1 MKLVNFSISNYRSIS
16 AAYKLPLTD
25 YTVIVG
31 PNNEGKSNIL
41 KGLGLALAVLTD
53 QRSFRFNGR
62 MPMYVNHGNFI
73 SPYSNRAPY
82 SSRTPDYLRYNW
94 ERDFPI
100 NLQKNKKTGRSEFIC
115 EFELT
120 AEEFE
125 EFKRA
130 TKVNLSTNLKAKISI
145 GNDREIKVDFLMKGK
160 GKTTLNKNKRGIS
173 DFINKKLFLQYI
185 PAIRTSELAINI
197 VNGLLERELSVLED
211 DKEFR
216 DVVKTI
222 NKLQQPILN
231 KISKSL
237 KNSVSEFIPDVKSVA
252 IKNQDSISDI
262 INASCRVF
270 IDDGT
275 ETELQLKGDG
285 VISLTAIS
293 LLQSFSRKKSSEQ
306 GFVLLLE
313 EPESHLHPKA
323 IHNLKDV
330 LREISKTNQVI
341 ITTHSPIAIE
351 RLEVD
356 HNIIVQNNKA
366 KPAKDLDE
374 IRKSLGIVMS
384 DNLSG
389 AFLVLLVEGEEDK
402 VVLEQWLKEKSSK
415 ISSALSDGIMIIDHL
430 GGATNIGYKATMYK
444 NGLCN
449 VIAFIDDDEAGN
461 DAVMNAKKRGI
472 LKDKEY
478 ILSFCRGRSE
488 SEIEDLIETSVY
500 LQLLLDDYGVYLDV
514 PIFKNNKMKWSDR
527 VKNIF
532 KNSGKMWS
540 NQIEAEIKNKVAIK
554 AASQGL
560 TSLNIHKTNSIDSL
574 VSTVESVLE
583 KRPS

>member
-16 AAYKLPLTD
+16 NAYKLPLTD

-41 KGLGLALAVLTD
+41 KGLGLALAILTD
-53 QRSFRFNGR
+53 QRSFRFSG
-62 MPMYVNHGNFI
+62 
-73 SPYSNRAPY
+73 
-82 SSRTPDYLRYNW
+82 RTPTYYANRTRFTSAYGNRTTDYLRYNW

-100 NLQKNKKTGRSEFIC
+100 NLQKNKKKTGRSEFVC

-120 AEEFE
+120 SEEFE
-125 EFKRA
+125 EFKKA
-130 TKVNLSTNLKAKISI
+130 TKVNLSINLKAKISI
-145 GNDREIKVDFLMKGK
+145 GNGGEIKIDFLMKGK
-160 GKTTLNKNKRGIS
+160 GKTTLNKNRRAIS

-197 VNGLLERELSVLED
+197 VNNLLKRELSVLED

-237 KNSVSEFIPDVKSVA
+237 KNSVSEFIPDVKSVS

-262 INASCRVF
+262 INASCKVF

-351 RLEVD
+351 RLEAD

-366 KPAKDLDE
+366 KPAKDLNE
-374 IRKSLGIVMS
+374 IRESLGIVMS

-402 VVLEQWLKEKSSK
+402 VILEQWLKKKSSK
-415 ISSALSDGIMIIDHL
+415 ISSALSNGIMIIDHL
-430 GGATNIGYKATMYK
+430 NGATNIGYKAAMYK
-444 NGLCN
+444 NWLCN
-449 VIAFIDDDEAGN
+449 VVAYMDDDDAGN
-461 DAVMNAKKRGI
+461 KAIIEAKEKGV

-478 ILSFCRGRSE
+478 IVSTCKGRTK
-488 SEIEDLIETSVY
+488 SEIEDLIDISTY
-500 LQLLLDDYGVYLDV
+500 LQLIIDEYGVNLDV
-514 PIFKNNKMKWSDR
+514 PNFKGNNKQWSDR
-527 VKNIF
+527 VREVF
-532 KNSGKMWS
+532 KNNGKIWS
-540 NQIEAEIKNKVAIK
+540 KKLEAEIKNKVAIK
-554 AASQGL
+554 SSSLGL
-560 TSLNIHKTNSIDSL
+560 LSLNKHKANSIDSL
-574 VSTVESVLE
+574 VLTVENVLD
-583 KRPS
+583 KQSS

>member
-16 AAYKLPLTD
+16 TAYKLPLTD

-41 KGLGLALAVLTD
+41 KGLGLALAILTD
-53 QRSFRFNGR
+53 QRLFRFGGHIPR
-62 MPMYVNHGNFI
+62 FLNHNRITSSYG
-73 SPYSNRAPY
+73 NRA
-82 SSRTPDYLRYNW
+82 PDYLRYDW

-100 NLQKNKKTGRSEFIC
+100 NLQKSKKITGRSEFIC

-120 AEEFE
+120 SEEFE
-125 EFKRA
+125 EFKKT
-130 TKVNLSTNLKAKISI
+130 TKVNLLTNLKAKISI
-145 GNDREIKVDFLMKGK
+145 GNDREIKIDFLMKGK
-160 GKTTLNKNKRGIS
+160 GKTTLNKNRRGIS
-173 DFINKKLFLQYI
+173 NFINRKLFLQYI
-185 PAIRTSELAINI
+185 PAIRTSELAIKI
-197 VNGLLERELSVLED
+197 VNNLLERELSVLEY

-237 KNSVSEFIPDVKSVA
+237 KASVSEFIPDVKNVL

-293 LLQSFSRKKSSEQ
+293 LLQSFSKRKSSEQ

-351 RLEVD
+351 RLEAD

-366 KPAKDLDE
+366 KPAKDLNE
-374 IRKSLGIVMS
+374 IRESLGIVMS

-402 VVLEQWLKEKSSK
+402 IILEQWLREKSSK
-415 ISSALSDGIMIIDHL
+415 ISSALSDGVMIIDHL
-430 GGATNIGYKATMYK
+430 GGATNIGYKAAMYK
-444 NGLCN
+444 SWLCN
-449 VIAFIDDDEAGN
+449 VIAYIDDDDAGN
-461 DAVMNAKKRGI
+461 KAIVDAKEKGI

-478 ILSFCRGRSE
+478 IISACKGRSK
-488 SEIEDLIETSVY
+488 SEIEDLIDTSAY
-500 LQLLLDDYGVYLDV
+500 IQLIIEEYGVRLDV
-514 PIFKNNKMKWSDR
+514 PGFKGNTKQWSDR
-527 VKNIF
+527 VREVFQND
-532 KNSGKMWS
+532 GKIWNKS
-540 NQIEAEIKNKVAIK
+540 LEAEIKNRVAIK
-554 AASQGL
+554 SASLGL
-560 TSLNIHKTNSIDSL
+560 ASLNVHKANSIDSL
-574 VSTVESVLE
+574 VFAIENVLN
-583 KRPS
+583 KQSS

>member
-1 MKLVNFSISNYRSIS
+1 MKLVNFSINNYRSIS
-16 AAYKLPLTD
+16 TAYKLPLTD
-25 YTVIVG
+25 YVVIVG

-41 KGLGLALAVLTD
+41 KGLGLALAILTD
-53 QRSFRFNGR
+53 QRSFRFGGHQT
-62 MPMYVNHGNFI
+62 YTNHARFRLSYN
-73 SPYSNRAPY
+73 N
-82 SSRTPDYLRYNW
+82 RTPDYLRYNW

-100 NLQKNKKTGRSEFIC
+100 NLQKNKKTISRSEFTC

-120 AEEFE
+120 PEEFE
-125 EFKRA
+125 EFKKN

-145 GNDREIKVDFLMKGK
+145 GKDRDIKIDFLMKGK
-160 GKTTLNKNKRGIS
+160 GKITLNKNKREIS

-197 VNGLLERELSVLED
+197 VNNLLGRELSILEE

-237 KNSVSEFIPDVKSVA
+237 KNSISQFIPDLKNVS
-252 IKNQDSISDI
+252 IKNQDDISDV
-262 INASCRVF
+262 INASCSIF
-270 IDDGT
+270 IDDGI

-293 LLQSFSRKKSSEQ
+293 LLQSFSKRESSEQ

-341 ITTHSPIAIE
+341 ITTHSPIAID
-351 RLEVD
+351 RLEVN

-366 KPAKDLDE
+366 KPAKDLNE
-374 IRKSLGIVMS
+374 IRESLGIVMS

-389 AFLVLLVEGEEDK
+389 AFLVLLVEGEVDK
-402 VVLEQWLKEKSSK
+402 TILEQWLKEKSSK
-415 ISSALSDGIMIIDHL
+415 ISSALNDGSMIIDHL
-430 GGATNIGYKATMYK
+430 GGVTNIEYKATMYK
-444 NGLCN
+444 NNLCN
-449 VIAFIDDDEAGN
+449 VIAFIDDDDAGN
-461 DAVMNAKKRGI
+461 KAIMSAKSKGI
-472 LKDKEY
+472 LKDSEY
-478 ILSFCRGRSE
+478 FLSFCKGRSK
-488 SEIEDLIETSVY
+488 SEIEDLIDFSSY
-500 LQLLLDDYGVYLDV
+500 SQLIFDDYGVYLDV
-514 PIFKNNKMKWSDR
+514 PSFKNNKVQWSDR

-532 KNSGKMWS
+532 KNGGKIW
-540 NQIEAEIKNKVAIK
+540 NDKIEVEVKTKIALK
-554 AASQGL
+554 AASLGIA
-560 TSLNIHKTNSIDSL
+560 SLNKNKTNSIDSL
-574 VSTVESVLE
+574 ILSLENVLD
-583 KRPS
+583 KQSS